1 MSFFDKAK
9 EAASKAK
16 DVTKG
21 AANKVKDVAKN
32 YTDDLKQQE
41 AKNKEIASAPMEE
54 RIKMRPDGVKY
65 CIVNNTG
72 KILDV
77 DRQSRSF
84 TALSD
89 GNLSSIIRFNV
100 ARDALILDRA
110 GRPIHFSRLIPGL
123 RVRIRHA
130 AFMTASIPPQTTAFE
145 IRVL

>member
-77 DRQSRSF
+77 YDNSEQAWLYCI
-84 TALSD
+84 TKWQ
-89 GNLSSIIRFNV
+89 
-100 ARDALILDRA
+100 
-110 GRPIHFSRLIPGL
+110 RLRWGQ
-123 RVRIRHA
+123 A
-130 AFMTASIPPQTTAFE
+130 
-145 IRVL
+145 